1 MTKKNLVPK
10 SSSTEST
17 KYIVLQW
24 STLVAPT
31 RLWSVDRSKTYTNA
45 ILPFL
50 ISKCAKVRTWEHRHI
65 ARRPNYHII
74 FVLIIQHAAPCNILR
89 TDRGRHQRLW
99 TMCGGWYSG
108 GKSSRI
114 HLNQWNMKTNISN
127 WRSWQIR
134 KICFGGDYINWL
146 NRALLPTLYSCIFN
160 KINIVWTPLFSP
172 ELWNYTHFSL
182 WAPHLLSIRAQIQLS
197 LSPLLFMRDLSTQS
211 TQSPCMGAVNI
222 YRSRR
227 EPRHQNTRTN
237 ANPPGMP
244 GFNRNTF
251 ETSPIEYILEM
262 SKWLVN

>member
-108 GKSSRI
+108 GKSSI
-114 HLNQWNMKTNISN
+114 
-127 WRSWQIR
+127 
-134 KICFGGDYINWL
+134 WL
-146 NRALLPTLYSCIFN
+146 
-160 KINIVWTPLFSP
+160 
-172 ELWNYTHFSL
+172 HF
-182 WAPHLLSIRAQIQLS
+182 
-197 LSPLLFMRDLSTQS
+197 
-211 TQSPCMGAVNI
+211 
-222 YRSRR
+222 
-227 EPRHQNTRTN
+227 TRTN
-237 ANPPGMP
+237 EPAISGMGATTKDVVKRGKSIPPSGRLYGVLRTAFVP
-244 GFNRNTF
+244 TGPKGPDSVRQQN
-251 ETSPIEYILEM
+251 
-262 SKWLVN
+262 WLVRSFTGAKKLI